1 MNLFIQL
8 VLVQTKYYSIN
19 EMSAERLF
27 SGNKTY
33 NSLVTKGPVLGLEFS
48 GTNCV
53 QVCQQTLNNLI
64 QTKYPNIPRRI

>member
-1 MNLFIQL
+1 
-8 VLVQTKYYSIN
+8 
-19 EMSAERLF
+19 MSAERLF

-64 QTKYPNIPRRI
+64 QTKYRNIPRMI